1 MTTPPIKT
9 DNEKE
14 KEQLVIK
21 KFIEHRDFNVSW
33 ATNNA
38 EEWMTHSRFPL
49 AGNKH
54 FSESFSRK
62 FK

>member
-1 MTTPPIKT
+1 MITPPIKT

-33 ATNNA
+33 A
-38 EEWMTHSRFPL
+38 
-49 AGNKH
+49 
-54 FSESFSRK
+54 
-62 FK
+62 

>member
-21 KFIEHRDFNVSW
+21 KFIELRNFNI
-33 ATNNA
+33 
-38 EEWMTHSRFPL
+38 
-49 AGNKH
+49 
-54 FSESFSRK
+54 
-62 FK
+62 